1 MKKNSVKKI
10 FRDFK
15 EDCEKTLEFYGKA
28 MMKI

>member
-10 FRDFK
+10 FRDWK
-15 EDCEKTLEFYGKA
+15 NDLEKFVESYGEA